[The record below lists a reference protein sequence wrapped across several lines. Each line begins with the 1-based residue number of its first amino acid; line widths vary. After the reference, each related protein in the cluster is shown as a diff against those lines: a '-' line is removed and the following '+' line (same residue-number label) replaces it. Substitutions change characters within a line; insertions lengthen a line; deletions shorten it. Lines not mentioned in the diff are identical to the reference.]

1 MFLRQRATQAEYFD
15 HPERS
20 LDEMRAHYAVL
31 GRLNLV
37 TRFARPF
44 QKWLPQLLGTAA
56 CREASLLDLGAGDGL
71 LGRTLT
77 AWAGK
82 QGWKWQF
89 TNLDHC
95 PLTGQLDPGGRHV
108 VASATEL
115 PFPDASFD
123 VVVATSMTHHLDSDA
138 DVVAHFRE
146 ANRVAR
152 RAVLFTDLHRNV
164 GFLVG
169 LWLGLLGHRGRF
181 GPTPCCRSGAVG
193 GCPNGNA
200 WPRPP
205 GSRRR
210 GSGGNT
216 APACCCQSRSDRL
229 ASRPARKYQR
239 HHRA

>member
-15 HPERS
+15 RPERS
-20 LDEMRAHYAVL
+20 LEELRAHYTVL
-31 GRLNLV
+31 GRLNQV
-37 TRFARPF
+37 THFERPF

-56 CREASLLDLGAGDGL
+56 CRELSLLDLGAGDGL

-77 AWAGK
+77 AWAGE

-123 VVVATSMTHHLDSDA
+123 VVVATSMTHHLDSDE

-146 ANRVAR
+146 ADRVAR

-169 LWLGLLGHRGRF
+169 LWLGLLGAPRAFRAD
-181 GPTPCCRSGAVG
+181 AVL
-193 GCPNGNA
+193 
-200 WPRPP
+200 
-205 GSRRR
+205 SVRR
-210 GSGGNT
+210 GWRV
-216 APACCCQSRSDRL
+216 PEWQRL
-229 ASRPARKYQR
+229 AAAAGLKKARVWREHGTRVLLSVAK
-239 HHRA
+239 